1 MNVRERLLLP
11 VGPSGR
17 EFVSR
22 AGGKLDAALSTL
34 KITVTSAVTADL
46 GSNVGGFVD
55 CLLQWGA
62 ARVYALDTG
71 YGVLAWKLRKDP
83 RVCVMERTNA
93 LFAALPEPVDII
105 TIDVGWTRQEKILPT
120 AAKLLRRKADGRGA
134 GAIISL
140 FKPQY
145 ESELARVQRGVL
157 TSEQSLAVLQETVDR
172 IEAMGFII
180 HGLVESPIRGQGGN
194 REFLLWLEAPD

>member
-11 VGPSGR
+11 VGPLGR

-22 AGGKLDAALSTL
+22 AGGKLDAALATL
-34 KITVTSAVTADL
+34 KITVTGAVAADL

-93 LFAALPEPVDII
+93 LFAALPEPVDLI
-105 TIDVGWTRQEKILPT
+105 TIDVGWTRQEKILPV
-120 AAKLLRRKADGRGA
+120 AAKLLRREVDGRVPGT
-134 GAIISL
+134 IISL

-157 TSEQSLAVLQETVDR
+157 TSEQSVAVLQEAVDR
-172 IEAMGFII
+172 IEATGFII
-180 HGLVESPIRGQGGN
+180 RGLVESPIRGQGGN
-194 REFLLWLEAPD
+194 REFLLWLEAPV